1 MTTIAWDGKTLA
13 ADGQVTIGDS
23 GIMTLKRQKIFKK
36 VGIFDV
42 LAFAGSLEPVDK
54 FLAWA
59 RNPEEGEPPE
69 GEYTVIY
76 AIGGNLAFSHM
87 STPIINAV
95 TIGKGEIDA
104 WGSGSQ
110 FALGAMHAGKT
121 AIQAVNI
128 AIKCDAFTGGK
139 VRSVRVVK

>member
-36 VGIFDV
+36 IGIFDV
-42 LAFAGSLEPVDK
+42 LAFAGSLEPVEE
-54 FLAWA
+54 FLEWA
-59 RNPEEGEPPE
+59 KNPEEGVPPE
-69 GEYTVIY
+69 GEYTVIFVVD
-76 AIGGNLAFSHM
+76 GVLAFSHM
-87 STPIINAV
+87 TTPITNSI

-104 WGSGSQ
+104 WGSGAN
-110 FALGAMHAGKT
+110 FAIGAMHAGKT